1 LRIRIALLL
10 SALAA
15 LAVIGPASA
24 ARTHSSATVK
34 IKIKVVATEYSFT
47 FSKASAKK
55 GSTVVFT
62 VKNTGAIP
70 HNLVFTSLGKATPM
84 IAPGASR
91 TLTIKFAKAGR
102 FPYICSVPRHAE
114 QGMAGSF
121 LVK

>member
-15 LAVIGPASA
+15 LAVTGPTA
-24 ARTHSSATVK
+24 AATTHTSATV
-34 IKIKVVATEYSFT
+34 KIKVVATEYSFT

-55 GSTVVFT
+55 GTTVVFT
-62 VKNTGAIP
+62 IKNTGAIP
-70 HNLVFTSLGKATPM
+70 HNLVFTSLGRATPM
-84 IAPGASR
+84 IAPGTSR
-91 TLTIKFAKAGR
+91 TLTIKFTKKGR

-121 LVK
+121 LVN

>member
-1 LRIRIALLL
+1 MRIRIALLL

-24 ARTHSSATVK
+24 ARTHSSATV
-34 IKIKVVATEYSFT
+34 KIKVVATEYSFT

-84 IAPGASR
+84 IAPGASK

-102 FPYICSVPRHAE
+102 FAYICSVPRHAE